1 MLLAVT
7 DSAATDMTDPT
18 STGELAVLANPAA
31 GRGRLGRLLPDV
43 LARLGGAGARV
54 RLLVAPDAARAE
66 DACRAAV
73 AGGAAALVAV
83 GGDGTVH
90 TALQAV
96 AGTRVPLGIVAAGTG
111 NDFAAA
117 VGLAGEP
124 LASADAVAQAFAAG
138 RTRAVDLAEM
148 HAADGRTR
156 WYGAVLAAGF
166 DAIVNERANAMRFP
180 RGPRRYDLAIL
191 AELAR
196 LRPRRYTLRLD
207 GVAHTVDAVL
217 VAVGNTA
224 SYGGGMRIC
233 PAADAGDGLLDV
245 VVAGAVGRLT
255 LMRIKPQVY
264 RGTHVE
270 HPMVTS
276 FRARTVELD
285 SEGIIGYAD
294 GERTFPLPVTVTCVP
309 GALTLLA

>member
-1 MLLAVT
+1 
-7 DSAATDMTDPT
+7 
-18 STGELAVLANPAA
+18 
-31 GRGRLGRLLPDV
+31 
-43 LARLGGAGARV
+43 
-54 RLLVAPDAARAE
+54 
-66 DACRAAV
+66 
-73 AGGAAALVAV
+73 
-83 GGDGTVH
+83 
-90 TALQAV
+90 
-96 AGTRVPLGIVAAGTG
+96 
-111 NDFAAA
+111 
-117 VGLAGEP
+117 
-124 LASADAVAQAFAAG
+124 
-138 RTRAVDLAEM
+138 
-148 HAADGRTR
+148 
-156 WYGAVLAAGF
+156 
-166 DAIVNERANAMRFP
+166 MRFP

-255 LMRIKPQVY
+255 LMRIKPRVY

-285 SEGIIGYAD
+285 SEGIIGYAA

-309 GALTLLA
+309 GALTLLG